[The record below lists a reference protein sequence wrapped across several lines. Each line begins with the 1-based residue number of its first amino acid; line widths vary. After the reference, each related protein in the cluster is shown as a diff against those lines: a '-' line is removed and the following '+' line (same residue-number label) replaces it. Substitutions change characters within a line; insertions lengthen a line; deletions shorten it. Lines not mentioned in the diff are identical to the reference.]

1 MPQNPLSSSRG
12 GLLFGGALMLLA
24 GGQWLATTQFYA
36 LKSVPALVDAV
47 LQWLLLGLLVYGLVN
62 GLSTLRLNF
71 QRWIGLVLVLP
82 LLVWGSLHLAPWAGL
97 NILQSLGRESA
108 PFQQWLWDTR
118 LFRGLVMLILL
129 YSISAITTLWQRLQ
143 EKLEKDRHRSEVEQL
158 SREAE
163 LYKLRQQL
171 QPHFLF
177 NSLNSVNAL
186 IGSDPRR
193 ARQMMQQ
200 LSDFFRY
207 TVRQGDDKLISLD
220 MEWEHLQL
228 YLAIEQVRFGHRLRV
243 EQDLSEA
250 ARQRLMPPLLLQPL
264 VENAV
269 KHGLYGTTGETHI
282 TVAAWSEARKLHIA
296 ISNPYDPEEP
306 TRPGGTGFGLRSVN
320 RRLYLQYGRTDLL
333 RVSREAA
340 IFKVQIS
347 LPQNEM

>member
-1 MPQNPLSSSRG
+1 MPQNPLSTSRG
-12 GLLFGGALMLLA
+12 GLLFGGAVILLP
-24 GGQWLATTQFYA
+24 GLHWLGVTQFYP
-36 LKSVPALVDAV
+36 LEDLPALVDAV
-47 LQWLLLGLLVYGLVN
+47 LHWLLLGLLVYGLVN
-62 GLSTLRLNF
+62 GLSTLSLNF
-71 QRWIGLVLVLP
+71 RRWLGLLIVLP
-82 LLVWGSLHLAPWAGL
+82 LLMMGALLLAQWAGINVL
-97 NILQSLGRESA
+97 NSLGRDSE
-108 PFQQWLWDTR
+108 PYRQWLLDTR
-118 LFRGLVMLILL
+118 LFRGTVMLILL
-129 YSISAITTLWQRLQ
+129 YSISVITTLWQRLQ
-143 EKLEKDRHRSEVEQL
+143 ERLEKDRHRSEVEQL

-186 IGSDPRR
+186 LGSDPRR

-207 TVRQGDDKLISLD
+207 TVRQGDDKLIPLEK
-220 MEWEHLQL
+220 EWEHLQL
-228 YLAIEQVRFGHRLRV
+228 YLAIEQLRFGHRLRV